1 MFTPVLKMNFVYV
14 VYVLQPKK
22 MRVDEREYL
31 STDTDEQ
38 NRHTVRCFAEIL
50 QAYQAS
56 LWFFNYRVPTVAD
69 FIGNNQYCPEF
80 SPIHEDWGVV
90 VIRQAH
96 M

>member
-1 MFTPVLKMNFVYV
+1 MFTPVLKVNFVYV
-14 VYVLQPKK
+14 VYVLQSKK

-56 LWFFNYRVPTVAD
+56 L
-69 FIGNNQYCPEF
+69 
-80 SPIHEDWGVV
+80 
-90 VIRQAH
+90 
-96 M
+96 